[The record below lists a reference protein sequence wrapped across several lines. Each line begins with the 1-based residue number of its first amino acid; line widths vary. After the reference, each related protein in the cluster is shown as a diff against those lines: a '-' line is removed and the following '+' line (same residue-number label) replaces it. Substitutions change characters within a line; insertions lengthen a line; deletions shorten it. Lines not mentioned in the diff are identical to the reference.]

1 MAAVRYRSI
10 GQLAIAKLRKELKF
24 VATAGT
30 VHSRCANITDEFTQ
44 FLDLTSMHTESS
56 VWEYTHFHIHKHTI
70 I

>member
-30 VHSRCANITDEFTQ
+30 VHTRCANTTDR
-44 FLDLTSMHTESS
+44 
-56 VWEYTHFHIHKHTI
+56 VYTIP
-70 I
+70 